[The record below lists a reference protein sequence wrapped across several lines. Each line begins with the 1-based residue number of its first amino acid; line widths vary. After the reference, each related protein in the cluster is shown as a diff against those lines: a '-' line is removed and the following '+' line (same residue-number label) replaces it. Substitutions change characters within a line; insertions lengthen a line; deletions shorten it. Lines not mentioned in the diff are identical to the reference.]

1 MTGLEYTY
9 QLYKELLDMKL
20 PILFIGILFANL
32 TFAASDLKPLPTA
45 PFVDVSRYIGKWYV
59 ITTLPQFFSKS
70 CLGQTAEYK
79 VLTPNSISVLNTCYK
94 KNKKTGTISGKAVVT
109 NARTNSELVVTFDSF
124 FTKLFN
130 VKGDYNII
138 FLDPNY
144 QFVIVGSRDRKSL
157 WIMSRTPSM
166 PPDIL
171 QRYVSYSRSIG
182 FDISKLVP
190 SKW

>member
-1 MTGLEYTY
+1 
-9 QLYKELLDMKL
+9 MK
-20 PILFIGILFANL
+20 ILTIFLGILLTNL

-45 PFVDVSRYIGKWYV
+45 PFVDVGRYVGKWYV

-79 VLTPNSISVLNTCYK
+79 ILSPNSISVLNTCFK
-94 KNKKTGTISGKAVVT
+94 KNKNTGTISGKAVVT

-138 FLDPNY
+138 FIDPNY
-144 QFVIVGSRDRKSL
+144 EFVMVGSRNRKSL
-157 WIMSRTPSM
+157 WIMSRKPSM
-166 PPDIL
+166 PPDTL
-171 QRYVSYSRSIG
+171 QRYISYARSIG

-190 SKW
+190 SKF